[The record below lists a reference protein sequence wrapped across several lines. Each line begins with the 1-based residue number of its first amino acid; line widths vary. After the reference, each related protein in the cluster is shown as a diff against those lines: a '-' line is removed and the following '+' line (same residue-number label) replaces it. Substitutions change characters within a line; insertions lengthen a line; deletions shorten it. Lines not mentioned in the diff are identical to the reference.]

1 MELSSEVEADLAKPT
16 KKNRESSIMPTTSF
30 LKNYP

>member
-16 KKNRESSIMPTTSF
+16 KKTRKSHHAYNFFTLE
-30 LKNYP
+30 

>member
-16 KKNRESSIMPTTSF
+16 KKKRESHIMPTTP
-30 LKNYP
+30 LL